1 MNLITYIIG
10 MVVIAAVVTLAAQ
23 SAAHSQFKKGR
34 KAAAAEAK
42 IKEAEQRNEA
52 VRVVNEVKQEV
63 DSEIDTASD
72 DHLVTV
78 AHRWLRPSP
87 TSDTKPN

>member
-1 MNLITYIIG
+1 MNLIADIIG
-10 MVVIAAVVTLAAQ
+10 MLVVAAIGSLVAFSLY
-23 SAAHSQFKKGR
+23 KKGK
-34 KAAAAEAK
+34 KAAIAEVT

-63 DSEIDTASD
+63 GSELDTASD